1 MATILNLNGNTP
13 NIPEDCFIA
22 PSATIVGEVLMGNE
36 CSIWFNAVIRGD
48 VNSIKIGRCVNIQ
61 DNVVVHCTYKKYST
75 TIGNHVSIGHNAIIH
90 GCKIHDNVLIG
101 MGSVVMNHASIGKN
115 CIIGANSLITERKEF
130 PDNSLIMGSP
140 AKVIRQLTEEEIE
153 VLALSA
159 HHYSEKAKIYKADL
173 KS

>member
-22 PSATIVGEVLMGNE
+22 PSATIVGEVLMGSE

-90 GCKIHDNVLIG
+90 GCDIHDDVLIG
-101 MGSVVMNHASIGKN
+101 MGSIVMDGCVVESNSI
-115 CIIGANSLITERKEF
+115 IAA
-130 PDNSLIMGSP
+130 GSVLTQGTFVAEGSVFAGIP
-140 AKVIRQLTEEEIE
+140 AKKIKDINPELSKNEINRIAKNYI
-153 VLALSA
+153 L
-159 HHYSEKAKIYKADL
+159 YSSWYEK
-173 KS
+173 